1 MPSARK
7 VSAPAFTT
15 KHGSDTV
22 SPGVGLKVGVEITD
36 EARVIRR
43 SPPRPESRTVTHRPS
58 PRSRVSSDVAG
69 PVSPKH
75 AAYVRC
81 HGVGAAVTA
90 SARGVRVVPL
100 GVVATDRGH
109 QVSRWWGTVTVTVAT
124 ENVGASWATCCGQLG
139 AHRDAYSSPAGVPE
153 DPLAWLHPDRLDDI
167 GFAFLEPVC
176 RPDDPE
182 SASSNALGDQ
192 G

>member
-1 MPSARK
+1 MVTAAAREPHCHPPTLAE
-7 VSAPAFTT
+7 VA
-15 KHGSDTV
+15 GELGRGG
-22 SPGVGLKVGVEITD
+22 PGVA
-36 EARVIRR
+36 EARGIREVPRGGR
-43 SPPRPESRTVTHRPS
+43 SGDGLREGGQGGALGCGGYGSRPP
-58 PRSRVSSDVAG
+58 
-69 PVSPKH
+69 
-75 AAYVRC
+75 
-81 HGVGAAVTA
+81 
-90 SARGVRVVPL
+90 VVEM
-100 GVVATDRGH
+100 V
-109 QVSRWWGTVTVTVAT
+109 GTVTVSVAT